1 MAMNPMKRKTR
12 NAFLLGFIAALIVGG
27 AVIAFLI
34 LQIRNK
40 NSEISNKD
48 NELKEATKTVEVCV
62 ADGKTSAG
70 QGIKVKKKLIHPKDA
85 PANALKLS
93 DLDKYQ
99 NEDGDYEMTASIN
112 LTDGTVLTE
121 DMIEKR
127 ISTVSYRLV
136 EYSMISLPSKLSDG
150 DYIDI
155 RLAFSDGGNYV
166 VLSKVEVIECNSTT
180 VWLELNEEQ
189 MLTLDEAAIES
200 YIIDGTRLYATQYL
214 DSDQTELNVTYVPNE
229 LVKSLIS
236 LNAETSN
243 SSDFQ
248 EVRDE
253 VIDRI
258 LSNYSEDERTDKV
271 SEGFETQKSSTQ
283 ANRSELLGDM
293 GY

>member
-34 LQIRNK
+34 MQIKNKNNDISKK
-40 NSEISNKD
+40 NSEL
-48 NELKEATKTVEVCV
+48 EVATKTVEVCV
-62 ADGKTSAG
+62 VDGKVSKG
-70 QGIKVKKKLIHPKDA
+70 QGINVKKKLIHPNDM
-85 PANALKLS
+85 PTGALKFS

-99 NEDGDYEMTASIN
+99 NKDGDYEMTANIN
-112 LTDGTVLTE
+112 LTDGTILT
-121 DMIEKR
+121 DGMIEKSA
-127 ISTVSYRLV
+127 STVSYRLV

-155 RLAFSDGGNYV
+155 RLAFQDGGNYI
-166 VLSKVEVIECNSTT
+166 VLSKVEVVECNTTT
-180 VWLELNEEQ
+180 VWLELSEEQ

-200 YIIDGTRLYATQYL
+200 YIIDGTRLYATQY
-214 DSDQTELNVTYVPNE
+214 SDESQSELNVTYVPND

-236 LNAETSN
+236 LNAEIT
-243 SSDFQ
+243 DEGRFQ
-248 EVRDE
+248 DVRDN
-253 VIDRI
+253 VIDQI
-258 LSNYSEDERTDKV
+258 LSGYTDEEKTDKV
-271 SEGFETQKSSTQ
+271 SEGFETQNSSTQ

>member
-34 LQIRNK
+34 MQIRNK
-40 NSEISNKD
+40 NNQLSNKD
-48 NELKEATKTVEVCV
+48 SELQEAQKTVEVCV
-62 ADGKTSAG
+62 VDGKVSAG
-70 QGIKVKKKLIHPKDA
+70 QGINVKTKKIHPKDMPTGA
-85 PANALKLS
+85 MSLG

-99 NEDGDYEMTASIN
+99 NDDGEYEMTATIN
-112 LTDGTVLTE
+112 LTDGTVLT
-121 DMIEKR
+121 DSMIEKST
-127 ISTVSYRLV
+127 STVSYRLV

-150 DYIDI
+150 DFIDI
-155 RLAFSDGGNYV
+155 RLAFPDGGNYI
-166 VLSKVEVIECNSTT
+166 VLSKVEVVECNTTT
-180 VWLELNEEQ
+180 VWLELNESQ

-214 DSDQTELNVTYVPNE
+214 DSEQTELNVTYVPND

-236 LNAETSN
+236 LNADAN
-243 SSDFQ
+243 DNSDFQ
-248 EVRDE
+248 EVRDN
-253 VIDRI
+253 VIDQI
-258 LSNYSEDERTDKV
+258 LSGYSDEERTDKV
-271 SEGFETQKSSTQ
+271 SEGFETQRSATQ